1 MFHSFIF
8 QYWFFFLQN
17 VKGQE
22 VSNSNVNGYF
32 PFSFLY
38 FLISE
43 SKLTIVPAQMKIRK
57 LNIINN
63 FLEILSST
71 QNQA

>member
-1 MFHSFIF
+1 M
-8 QYWFFFLQN
+8 
-17 VKGQE
+17 
-22 VSNSNVNGYF
+22 NGYF

-43 SKLTIVPAQMKIRK
+43 SKLTIVLAQMKIIRK
-57 LNIINN
+57 LNIISNIKK
-63 FLEILSST
+63 ILSST